1 MCCRKEYPSLQRL
14 DVVEQNM
21 LCVYC
26 RGRKLHRVIVVEM
39 SNGLYSVRCIDTGMV
54 LFLSLALSLSLS
66 FSLCL
71 SLSPSLSLSFFLSF
85 SLSLSYLCLCLY
97 LCISLSFI
105 DLSNRMKIP
114 YYPQDMLGHP
124 HIDNCLV

>member
-1 MCCRKEYPSLQRL
+1 MCCRKEYPNLQRL

-26 RGRKLHRVIVVEM
+26 RGRKLHRVIVVDM

-54 LFLSLALSLSLS
+54 LFLSLTHSLS

-71 SLSPSLSLSFFLSF
+71 YLSLTLFLSF
-85 SLSLSYLCLCLY
+85 SFSLSYLCLCLY

-114 YYPQDMLGHP
+114 YYPQEMLGHP